1 MQEVSVIIPNFN
13 GMAYLDGVLSGL
25 ECPTVR
31 NFEVILVD
39 NGSSDGSCAF
49 VASSY
54 PWVHMIELP
63 ENFGFCKAVNEG
75 IKASRAPYV
84 LLLNNDIE
92 VTPDFIEEMLA
103 AIRRHKKAFSC
114 AARMIQFH
122 DRDRLDDA
130 GNYYCALGWAYAR
143 GKGKDIH
150 TCEKEEKIF
159 ASCAGAAIYRRK
171 IFEKIGYFDEEH
183 FAYLED
189 MDVGYRARI
198 NGYENWYAPKAMVYH
213 VGSGTSGSRYNH
225 FKTRYSSRNNVYLIY
240 KNMPLLQIILNLPF
254 LIVGF
259 GTKLLFFTLK
269 GFGKEYLAGIK
280 NGFQISKK
288 DRKVPFK
295 FRNLPNYLKIQV
307 ELWINIARRFHG

>member
-25 ECPTVR
+25 ECQTVR

-75 IKASRAPYV
+75 IKASRASYV

-295 FRNLPNYLKIQV
+295 FRNLPNYLKIQL

>member
-25 ECPTVR
+25 ECQTVR

-75 IKASRAPYV
+75 IKVSRAPYV

-307 ELWINIARRFHG
+307 ELWINIARRFRG

>member
-25 ECPTVR
+25 ECQTVR

-240 KNMPLLQIILNLPF
+240 KNMPMLQIILNLPF

>member
-25 ECPTVR
+25 ECQTVR

-114 AARMIQFH
+114 AARMIQFY

-307 ELWINIARRFHG
+307 ELWINIARRFRG

>member
-25 ECPTVR
+25 ECQTVR

-295 FRNLPNYLKIQV
+295 FRNLPNYLKIQL
-307 ELWINIARRFHG
+307 ELWINIARRFRG